1 MWTDAAAGLMAEL
14 GSLMV
19 QGFCRDCLTRV
30 ERDDARCSA
39 CGSTRL
45 VRHPELFALT
55 LAHIDCDAFY
65 ASIEKRDDPSLDDKP
80 LIVGGGVRGV
90 VTTACYI
97 ARRSGVRSAMPMFK
111 ALKLCPEATVIRPN
125 MAKYAGVS
133 AQVRAIFLD
142 ATPLVEPLS
151 LDEAYLDL
159 SGTEKLHREPPAT
172 TLARVAKRIESEIG
186 ITVSIGLSHNKLLAK
201 LASELDKP
209 RGFGVVGRAE
219 TVAFLSTRHVRVLP
233 GIGPKAGARLAED
246 GIETVAQ
253 LQALGDRGLKGR
265 YGSWGER
272 LADLAFGRDTR
283 VVVAERDARG
293 ISCETTFDTDL
304 SDKAALE
311 AELWPLAEKLAR
323 RLKKAESATATI
335 VLKLTTAQFRRL
347 SRRRTIG
354 RPTQLADELFKAA
367 CALLAPE
374 LGKQRY
380 RLIGIGAGEL
390 VPEAEA
396 KPLPDLFDTGPRPN
410 EQLERAVD
418 AVREKFGDGAIV
430 RGRGLVLKPRSR

>member
-1 MWTDAAAGLMAEL
+1 
-14 GSLMV
+14 MV
-19 QGFCRDCLTRV
+19 QGFCRDCLARV
-30 ERDDARCSA
+30 EGDDAVRCGA

-65 ASIEKRDDPSLDDKP
+65 ASVEKRDDPSLKDKP

-97 ARRSGVRSAMPMFK
+97 ARKSGVRSAMPMFK

-133 AQVRAIFLD
+133 EQVRAIFFD
-142 ATPLVEPLS
+142 ATPAVEPLS
-151 LDEAYLDL
+151 LDEAFLDL
-159 SGTEKLHREPPAT
+159 SGTEKLHREPPAFV
-172 TLARVAKRIESEIG
+172 LARAAKRIESEIG

-233 GIGPKAGARLAED
+233 GVGPKAGEKLAAD

-253 LQALGDRGLKGR
+253 LQALGDRGLRGR

-272 LADLAFGRDTR
+272 LADLAFGRDER
-283 VVVAERDARG
+283 VVVADRDAKG
-293 ISCETTFDTDL
+293 ISCETTFDTDI
-304 SDKAALE
+304 SNKAALE

-323 RLKKAESATATI
+323 RLKKAESATATV

-347 SRRRTIG
+347 SRRKTLA
-354 RPTQLADELFKAA
+354 RPTQLADDLFKAA
-367 CALLAPE
+367 CQLLGPE

-380 RLIGIGAGEL
+380 RLIGVGAGEL
-390 VPEAEA
+390 VPEAA
-396 KPLPDLFDTGPRPN
+396 AQPLPDLFSIGPEPN
-410 EQLERAVD
+410 EKLERAVD
-418 AVREKFGDGAIV
+418 AVREKFGDKAIAK
-430 RGRGLVLKPRSR
+430 GRGLALKSRPR